1 MAISKETAANR
12 ASLGGHSRSEKLSP
26 DERKAIARK
35 AAKDRWA
42 KSKASTKPAGQ
53 NEGYQPIVLDSRHS
67 KDTVL
72 PLARWPGVLTIGAKE
87 IPCYVL
93 DDGRRIISR
102 SAATGFLTE
111 NRGG

>member
-1 MAISKETAANR
+1 MRKKIDDDVAASR
-12 ASLGGHSRSEKLSP
+12 ASKGGNARSEKLSP

-42 KSKASTKPAGQ
+42 KAKASTQAAGQ
-53 NEGYQPIVLDSRHS
+53 INDYPPIVFDPNSS
-67 KDTVL
+67 KETVL

-102 SAATGFLTE
+102 NAATGFL
-111 NRGG
+111 